1 MNMYHALAAHYDSLV
16 KDDEATKAWVDL
28 IERSASFHHVVECA
42 CGSGEI
48 TLALARKGYTI
59 EASDLSED
67 MINQARQKKDAE
79 KVKWSVQNM
88 VDLHIEQTPDLML
101 CLCDSLNYLLEDEQ
115 IIKVM
120 HQSYELLA
128 KDGTFIFDVHS
139 LDRIDEFKEEFLEEG
154 CLDGTN
160 YEWSIQSDEDLIYQ
174 NFVFYDECANA
185 HYEQHIQRVY
195 DPMWLKSEAE
205 KCGFSVEIFTDFVHV
220 GITEG
225 EKYFYILKKGVK
237 S

>member
-16 KDDEATKAWVDL
+16 KDDEATQAWVDL
-28 IERSASFHHVVECA
+28 IERSADFKHVVECA

-67 MINQARQKKDAE
+67 MINQAKQKPDAD
-79 KVKWSVQNM
+79 KVDWSVQNM
-88 VDLHIEQTPDLML
+88 IDLKIKATPELML
-101 CLCDSLNYLLEDEQ
+101 CLCDSLNYILEDEQ
-115 IIKVM
+115 II
-120 HQSYELLA
+120 HLLQQAYELLSEQ
-128 KDGTFIFDVHS
+128 GTFIFDVHS
-139 LDRIDEFKEEFLEEG
+139 LDRLDEFKEEFLEEG

-160 YEWSIQSDEDLIYQ
+160 YEWSIQSDDDLIYQ
-174 NFVFYDECANA
+174 NFVFYDEAANA

-195 DPMWLKSEAE
+195 DPLWLKAEAE
-205 KCGFSVEIFTDFVHV
+205 KCGFTVNIVTDFIHD

-225 EKYFYILKKGVK
+225 EKYFYILKKGAK
-237 S
+237 Q